1 VTITVVTD
9 SVPNA
14 ATVLTQVLPE
24 AGQPKCRCG
33 GPPRNRDPANFLRGL
48 SVHSL
53 SAKRHSIRVFQAVS
67 IAPNEHAREA
77 KAVIG

>member
-1 VTITVVTD
+1 MSLRRT
-9 SVPNA
+9 SA
-14 ATVLTQVLPE
+14 QS
-24 AGQPKCRCG
+24 GSG
-33 GPPRNRDPANFLRGL
+33 YFLRGL
-48 SVHSL
+48 SLHSL